1 MKHILIIFSVSLILV
16 TNCSQPKQHSNHSP
30 IREKISFEDLQS
42 QFLHKNDTLYAIN
55 FWATWCKPCIE
66 ELPDFM
72 EIQEEMKDKAFTLI
86 LVSLDKP
93 SDFESTVI
101 PFLEKRSISA
111 DTYLLTDITTMNIWI
126 PLIDSTWTGSI
137 PATVFYKNKEK
148 IDFHQE
154 KLSKNTL
161 HTIITNNL

>member
-1 MKHILIIFSVSLILV
+1 MKHFLILFSVSLIFA
-16 TNCSQPKQHSNHSP
+16 TNCSQPKKQSERTP
-30 IREKISFEDLQS
+30 IREKISFTDLQS
-42 QFLHKNDTLYAIN
+42 RFSQHNDTLYAIN

-72 EIQEEMKDKAFTLI
+72 EIQEEMKDKAFTLL

-93 SDFESTVI
+93 SEFETTVI
-101 PFLEKRSISA
+101 PFLDKHSISA

-126 PLIDSTWTGSI
+126 PAIDSTWTGSI

-148 IDFHQE
+148 KGFYQE
-154 KLSKNTL
+154 KLSKNAL

>member
-1 MKHILIIFSVSLILV
+1 MKFLFISLSILLL
-16 TNCSQPKQHSNHSP
+16 THCSNKTKQV
-30 IREKISFEDLQS
+30 EKKPVQEKTSFTDLQS
-42 QFLHKNDTLYAIN
+42 TFLQKNDTLYVVN

-72 EIQEEMKDKAFTLI
+72 EIQEEMNDKAFKLI

-93 SDFESTVI
+93 SDFETTVI

-111 DTYLLTDITTMNIWI
+111 DTYLLTDITSMNIWI
-126 PLIDSTWTGSI
+126 PAIDSTWTGSI

-148 IDFHQE
+148 IDFYQE

-161 HTIITNNL
+161 RTIITNNL